1 MKKLIKKFTV
11 EHHFED
17 VINRTVLDLL
27 DSVIGKF
34 SAIIDTDLKSRI
46 LSDIINATY
55 DVIKNNS
62 IPLLQAIDF
71 HEVTVNEISVMEP
84 KQIEKLFNSIGSKY
98 FRKLEIYGVF
108 GGIFAVEEVTLL
120 SFLLYVSKLFKRKEP
135 KEVNNDQV

>member
-1 MKKLIKKFTV
+1 M
-11 EHHFED
+11 
-17 VINRTVLDLL
+17 
-27 DSVIGKF
+27 
-34 SAIIDTDLKSRI
+34 
-46 LSDIINATY
+46 
-55 DVIKNNS
+55 
-62 IPLLQAIDF
+62 QAIDF